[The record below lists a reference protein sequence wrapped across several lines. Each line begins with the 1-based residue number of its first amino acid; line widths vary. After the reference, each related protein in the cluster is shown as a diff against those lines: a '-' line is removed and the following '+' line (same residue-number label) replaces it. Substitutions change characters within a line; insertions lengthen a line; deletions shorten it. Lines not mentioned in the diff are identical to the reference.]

1 MTPAIQSKSDRD
13 KVRQRSA
20 GNRAKLDCI
29 AKIVKDYAEGRAA
42 SACMVDIKNILKEA
56 DKC

>member
-13 KVRQRSA
+13 KVRQRAS
-20 GNRAKLDCI
+20 GNRAKIDRI

-42 SACMVDIKNILKEA
+42 SACMVDIKNILKGVE
-56 DKC
+56 